1 MNEKAFSKTIIN
13 HGGKLYVVGGWVR
26 DTLMDK
32 TPKDK
37 DYCVTGFNREKF
49 LAVFPQA
56 KQVIGEKGKQTV
68 DVFLLNI
75 DDETQE
81 VSLARKEV
89 KTGKGYHGFSFN
101 SDESVTIEED
111 LERRDITI
119 NSIAYDI
126 EKDKYIDPFGGI
138 ADVKNRIIKAT
149 SEAFYEDPL
158 RVYRIAV
165 RAAITGFNVEE
176 RTKEMMIKASEELH
190 LIHKERVVKE
200 LEKALTAENP
210 DKFFR
215 LLQELGILQIHFKQV
230 SDLFGVTQPEKYH
243 PEGDAFEHTMQVL
256 VAMSKLT
263 DRVELL
269 YSALVHDLGKAV
281 TPKELLPNHHGH
293 EDEGV
298 PLVKE
303 LSEALGVPNKW
314 KDTALFATE
323 YHGKFHRIGEIRDIK
338 VSDLLMKAH
347 KNPIGLDGFAAI
359 GLADTR
365 GKGDPTKE
373 HPYYEF
379 ALRAGEEIVK
389 VKGNKEF
396 EGIRA
401 RDDKRRRQAAIVKQ
415 MKKEMGIK

>member
-1 MNEKAFSKTIIN
+1 MNENEFTKTICSN
-13 HGGKLYVVGGWVR
+13 NGKLYVVGGWVR
-26 DTLMDK
+26 DTLMNK
-32 TPKDK
+32 LPKDK
-37 DYCVTGFNREKF
+37 DYCVTGFNKEKF
-49 LAVFPQA
+49 LSVFPHV

-68 DVFLLNI
+68 DVFLL
-75 DDETQE
+75 DVDGTVQE
-81 VSLARKEV
+81 ISLARKEV
-89 KTGKGYHGFSFN
+89 KTGKGYHGFSFH
-101 SDESVTIEED
+101 SDEFVTIEED
-111 LERRDITI
+111 LKRRDITI

-126 EKDKYIDPFGGI
+126 EEDKYIDPYNGI
-138 ADVKNRIIKAT
+138 ADIKNGVIRAT

-165 RAAITGFNVEE
+165 RASITGFDVEE
-176 RTKEMMIKASEELH
+176 RTKKMMIKASEELH

-200 LEKALTAENP
+200 LEKAFTAEYP

-256 VAMSKLT
+256 VAMSKQT

-269 YSALVHDLGKAV
+269 YSALVHDLGKGV

-347 KNPIGLDGFAAI
+347 KNPIGIDGYAAI

-365 GKGDPTKE
+365 RGKGDLTKE
-373 HPYYEF
+373 HPFYEF
-379 ALRAGEEIVK
+379 ALKAGQEILK

-415 MKKEMGIK
+415 MKQKYLQ